1 MGHPH
6 LRRRELLVLGVGVLL
21 APTLRAQQKATPVVG
36 CLNISPPPP
45 SLADLSHDLVHQGL
59 SETGYV
65 EGQNVSFEYRWAE
78 FHYDRLPALAADL
91 VNRKVDVIVALS
103 GTPTALAAKNAT
115 SAIPIVF
122 VNVGDPVGMGFVA
135 SLARPGGNI
144 TGFSNFS
151 TELTAKQLELLS
163 ELVPRAGVVALLVN
177 PNNANA
183 EGVIRYAQE
192 AARAKNVQLAVQNA
206 GTEAEIDAAFAALDQ
221 LHASGVVFDADGF
234 ISSRL
239 EQVVTLAG
247 RHAIPAVYAR
257 SSFVAAGGL
266 ISYGIDDSA
275 LYRQAGVYVGKVLKG
290 TKPAELPVQ
299 QPTTFELVVNLNT
312 AKALGLTVP
321 PSILARADEII
332 E

>member
-21 APTLRAQQKATPVVG
+21 APALRAQQKATPVVG

-192 AARAKNVQLAVQNA
+192 AAHAKNVQLAVQNA
-206 GTEAEIDAAFAALDQ
+206 STEAEIDAAFASLSQ
-221 LHASGVVFDADGF
+221 LHASGLVVDSDGF
-234 ISSRL
+234 LSSRL
-239 EQVVTLAG
+239 EQVVALAG
-247 RHAIPAVYAR
+247 RHTIPAVYAR
-257 SSFVAAGGL
+257 SAFVAAGGL
-266 ISYGIDDSA
+266 ISYGIDDST
-275 LYRQAGVYVGKVLKG
+275 LYRQAGVYVGKILKG
-290 TKPAELPVQ
+290 VRPAELPVQ
-299 QPTTFELVVNLNT
+299 QPTTFELVVNLDA